1 MGAEA
6 DAYSAALDSASTHAR
21 KWLAS
26 VGDRPV
32 PPQAGVDELRAAL
45 GGAIPDGPSEA
56 ADVVVLLAD
65 VVEPGLMA
73 IGSGRFFG
81 WVMGATLPAALAADW
96 LVSAWD
102 QNTGLRFATPGTTAV
117 EETAA
122 GWLLDLLGL
131 PSDAD
136 VGFVTGATMANFTG
150 LAAAR
155 QQVLADAGWDL
166 DHLGL
171 SGGPRVRSLVGTERH
186 DTIDLTLRYLGLGAP
201 TVVAADEQG
210 RIRLDALADA
220 LDAGSG
226 PTIVCLQAGN
236 LHSGA
241 FDPIAAAT
249 ALAHEHGAWVH
260 VDGAFGLWAAASPA
274 LRPVLAGY
282 ETADSWA
289 TDAHKTLNVP
299 FDCGVAIVAHP
310 AALRAAFGVHA
321 SYLISDV
328 AGVGDPLEKVPE
340 LSRRARGVPVWA
352 ALRSL
357 GRSGVA
363 DLVDDLA
370 RHARELA
377 SGIAEIDGAE
387 VLNEIDFTQVSVAF
401 GDDARTR
408 EVTAHVLADGTA
420 WMSGSR
426 WHDRDVLRIS
436 VSNWSTDEADVRA
449 SIDAVRRAVSAT
461 SPQ

>member
-1 MGAEA
+1 VSAQA

-21 KWLAS
+21 KWLVS
-26 VGDRPV
+26 IGDRPV

-45 GGAIPDGPSEA
+45 GGTIPDGPSEA
-56 ADVVVLLAD
+56 ADVVDLLAQS
-65 VVEPGLMA
+65 VEPGLMA

-81 WVMGATLPAALAADW
+81 WVMGGTLPAALAADW

-102 QNTGLRFATPGTTAV
+102 QNTGLRFATPGTAAV

-150 LAAAR
+150 LAAGR
-155 QQVLADAGWDL
+155 QQVLGDAGWDL
-166 DHLGL
+166 DHRGL
-171 SGGPRVRSLVGTERH
+171 SGGPRVRTLAGAERH

-201 TVVAADEQG
+201 AVVAADEQG

-220 LDAGSG
+220 LDADSG

-274 LRPVLAGY
+274 LRHVLDGY

-299 FDCGVAIVAHP
+299 FDCGVAIVARP

-321 SYLISDV
+321 SYLVSDV

-363 DLVDDLA
+363 DLVDGLA

-377 SGIAEIDGAE
+377 AGIAEIDGAE

-449 SIDAVRRAVSAT
+449 SIDAVRRAVHAT
-461 SPQ
+461 PR

>member
-1 MGAEA
+1 MSAQA

-45 GGAIPDGPSEA
+45 GGTIPDGPAEA
-56 ADVVVLLAD
+56 ADVVDLLAD

-81 WVMGATLPAALAADW
+81 WVMGGTLPAALAADW

-186 DTIDLTLRYLGLGAP
+186 DT
-201 TVVAADEQG
+201 
-210 RIRLDALADA
+210 
-220 LDAGSG
+220 
-226 PTIVCLQAGN
+226 
-236 LHSGA
+236 
-241 FDPIAAAT
+241 
-249 ALAHEHGAWVH
+249 
-260 VDGAFGLWAAASPA
+260 
-274 LRPVLAGY
+274 
-282 ETADSWA
+282 
-289 TDAHKTLNVP
+289 
-299 FDCGVAIVAHP
+299 
-310 AALRAAFGVHA
+310 
-321 SYLISDV
+321 
-328 AGVGDPLEKVPE
+328 
-340 LSRRARGVPVWA
+340 
-352 ALRSL
+352 
-357 GRSGVA
+357 
-363 DLVDDLA
+363 
-370 RHARELA
+370 
-377 SGIAEIDGAE
+377 
-387 VLNEIDFTQVSVAF
+387 
-401 GDDARTR
+401 
-408 EVTAHVLADGTA
+408 
-420 WMSGSR
+420 
-426 WHDRDVLRIS
+426 
-436 VSNWSTDEADVRA
+436 
-449 SIDAVRRAVSAT
+449 
-461 SPQ
+461 